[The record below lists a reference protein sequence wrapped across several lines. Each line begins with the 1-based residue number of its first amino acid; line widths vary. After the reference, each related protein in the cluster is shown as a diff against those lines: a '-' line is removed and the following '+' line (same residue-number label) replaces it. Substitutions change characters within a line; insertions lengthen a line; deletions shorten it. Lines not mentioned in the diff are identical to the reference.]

1 MNLPIDPDLTPEQ
14 SLGPTPLDIDEAIES
29 LTQTVVIDT
38 TIYTQIAQ
46 RRSQLEDAETL
57 RRARAL

>member
-1 MNLPIDPDLTPEQ
+1 MILPIDPDLTPVTA
-14 SLGPTPLDIDEAIES
+14 PPAMPLDVDEAIQS
-29 LTQTVVIDT
+29 LTQHVVIDT
-38 TIYTQIAQ
+38 TIYAQIDR

>member
-1 MNLPIDPDLTPEQ
+1 MTLPIDPNLHSASAPQ
-14 SLGPTPLDIDEAIES
+14 MPLDVDEAIQS
-29 LTQTVVIDT
+29 LTQSVVIDT
-38 TIYTQIAQ
+38 TIYAQIAE

>member
-1 MNLPIDPDLTPEQ
+1 MSLPIDPNLNSVAASQ
-14 SLGPTPLDIDEAIES
+14 MPLDVDEAIQS
-29 LTQTVVIDT
+29 LTQPVVIDT
-38 TIYTQIAQ
+38 TIYAQIAE